1 MTGLNTRYYA
11 GYKKTATGMLLNK
24 RFIGL
29 VLSTPEEFENGGYF
43 SVRLDLPSTL
53 SRHENVAFGKSSSR
67 RLCVLV
73 WTENILK
80 TKFSTIM
87 SYTARLKL
95 AFPKS
100 IAPMSLVLYLSFVAK
115 IDFNPRIS
123 RTSLHRNLTLG
134 KQRMV
139 AQILTRSC
147 FEATNILLLFICT

>member
-1 MTGLNTRYYA
+1 
-11 GYKKTATGMLLNK
+11 MLLNK
-24 RFIGL
+24 RFIGP

-100 IAPMSLVLYLSFVAK
+100 IASPSQGGGY
-115 IDFNPRIS
+115 
-123 RTSLHRNLTLG
+123 TLP
-134 KQRMV
+134 
-139 AQILTRSC
+139 
-147 FEATNILLLFICT
+147 

>member
-1 MTGLNTRYYA
+1 MNTRYYA

-24 RFIGL
+24 RFIGP

-73 WTENILK
+73 WTL